1 MKFLYSILA
10 SPLSNYHKYCT
21 TYPQCGQHSVDRLV
35 DNFSEQSASQTTI
48 PRYFWNFCNTTG
60 DNLPQSSAHSLTFL
74 ASIASLVTE
83 LWQMPSWI
91 EFYKTKLEGDVSMRQ
106 PLMMRDIAYQDI
118 KDTGDDELYQLF
130 FLEKHFIET
139 IFDCRPISL
148 AEVQQNCK

>member
-1 MKFLYSILA
+1 
-10 SPLSNYHKYCT
+10 
-21 TYPQCGQHSVDRLV
+21 
-35 DNFSEQSASQTTI
+35 
-48 PRYFWNFCNTTG
+48 
-60 DNLPQSSAHSLTFL
+60 
-74 ASIASLVTE
+74 LVTE